1 MMELGKEGAF
11 SINVYSPGNLIA
23 REITINGNVSLG
35 GDLQHRGFSDEQ
47 VAQALMACVGA
58 DKVINSKKRW
68 AGAYWYLRWVCN
80 YPVDIQKFCEKIRSL
95 PAEFPNG
102 YECSYESIRKL
113 CNLSFIDYDPSK
125 MDAVKVSRNDMSDF
139 NMCREVALKLG
150 EELGKAYLPNL

>member
-47 VAQALMACVGA
+47 VAQALMACVGS

>member
-23 REITINGNVSLG
+23 QEITINGNVTLG
-35 GDLQHRGFSDEQ
+35 GDQQHRGFSDEQ
-47 VAQALMACVGA
+47 VAQALTACVGA

-80 YPVDIQKFCEKIRSL
+80 YPVEVTKFCEKIRSL
-95 PAEFPNG
+95 PAAFPAG

-113 CNLSFIDYDPSK
+113 CNLSFMSYDPCR
-125 MDAVKVSRNDMSDF
+125 MDDVKVSRNDQAEF
-139 NMCREVALKLG
+139 VQCREVALKLG
-150 EELGKAYLPNL
+150 EELGKAYLPDI